1 MEQQGGTYNGPMLQG
16 KRQILKEKLGVP
28 EAERLTG
35 DGWIAPFCRTYH
47 IKEYRRHGEAGSV
60 DAELVQ
66 EEQLRVGRIL
76 STFPMRDRWNFDE
89 SSLFAM

>member
-1 MEQQGGTYNGPMLQG
+1 MLQE
-16 KRQILKEKLGVP
+16 KRQILEEKLGVP

-66 EEQLRVGRIL
+66 EERLRVGCIL